1 MKEEENKRMLA
12 LLYIVADLK
21 AENMELVER
30 VHQLVDDYNDVARQ
44 LRGMEKRKDEDP
56 AKNTLDEM
64 KKLRDHCDMLEKNIE
79 GLKRDCAQLLT
90 ERNEAKTHAEECD
103 LQKEEL
109 FKYFTRFNIS
119 EFLKIGDDCTH
130 RDLLTN
136 GKPVKVGSEA
146 CRSCPHIIKDDVSGK
161 KCVLCAYCYDNKK
174 ANEELEC
181 NTTDD

>member
-12 LLYIVADLK
+12 LSYMVADLK

-44 LRGMEKRKDEDP
+44 LRGMEKRKDEDSS
-56 AKNTLDEM
+56 KQTLDEM

-79 GLKRDCAQLLT
+79 ELKRDCIQLQT

-109 FKYFTRFNIS
+109 FKYFARFNIS

-130 RDLLTN
+130 RDLLPN

-146 CRSCPHIIKDDVSGK
+146 CRSCPHMIKVNVSGK

-174 ANEELEC
+174 DEEELAC
-181 NTTDD
+181 KPTDE